1 MNYVLCETDVGW
13 VGVGLEGGRI
23 CATTLSRGR
32 RERALEELARVGATE
47 PASESEA
54 AEVRE
59 LILGYVEGQGV
70 DLGRRIRFR
79 GGTLFQQ
86 AVWRAL
92 LEIPRGETRSYAWV
106 ARRVGRPGAARAVG
120 QAVGANPLPLLVP
133 CHRVVASDGGLGGF
147 GGGLEMKEALLRW
160 EGALP

>member
-1 MNYVLCETDVGW
+1 MNYVLCETNLGW
-13 VGVGLEGGRI
+13 VGVGLEDGRI
-23 CATTLSRGR
+23 CATTLPKRR
-32 RERALEELARVGATE
+32 REQALEELGRVGASE
-47 PASESEA
+47 PAGESEA
-54 AEVRE
+54 AGVME
-59 LILGYVEGQGV
+59 LIRGYIEGRGV
-70 DLGRRIRFR
+70 DIGRRIGFR
-79 GGTLFQQ
+79 GGTPFQQ

-147 GGGLEMKEALLRW
+147 GGGLEMKGALLRW
-160 EGALP
+160 EGALR

>member
-1 MNYVLCETDVGW
+1 MNYVLCEMMLGW
-13 VGVGLEGGRI
+13 VGIGLEDGRI
-23 CATTLSRGR
+23 CAATLPRAR
-32 RERALEELARVGATE
+32 REEALEELGQVGASE
-47 PASESEA
+47 PAGESEPA
-54 AEVRE
+54 GVKE
-59 LILGYVEGQGV
+59 LIRGYIEGQGV
-70 DLGRRIRFR
+70 GLGERIGFR
-79 GGTLFQQ
+79 GGTPFQQ

-147 GGGLEMKEALLRW
+147 GGGLEMKRALLRW

>member
-1 MNYVLCETDVGW
+1 VNYVLCETDLGW

-32 RERALEELARVGATE
+32 REQALEELARLGASE

-54 AEVRE
+54 AEVRG
-59 LILGYVEGQGV
+59 LIRGYVEGQGV
-70 DLGRRIRFR
+70 DLGRRIGFR
-79 GGTLFQQ
+79 GGTPFQQ

-147 GGGLEMKEALLRW
+147 GGGLEMKRALLRR